1 MSLEIELELVA
12 LFEEVAF
19 VRKDRDYSVGDG
31 RPRLNLLD
39 PLEGVPE
46 TLGVSDVAD
55 DYECVLVSVELVQR
69 ALDVMTLGVELN
81 RRLVLASSS
90 TYKCRF
96 DFVLSGRE
104 QQVLGDLLTD
114 AAERVVL

>member
-1 MSLEIELELVA
+1 MQELPCDVTHGLLQVDVAHGRNFFVHYIRSILCEASLEIELELVA

-81 RRLVLASSS
+81 R
-90 TYKCRF
+90 
-96 DFVLSGRE
+96 
-104 QQVLGDLLTD
+104 
-114 AAERVVL
+114 